1 MTREEFFNVWCNVR
15 HVDKRTNWQAEDSKY
30 LFSAIEFVDK
40 VLNLVNDIPEEYVG
54 LLELRSH
61 NDRELTIY
69 LSSWNDRVI
78 SIYIPKEII
87 EKELEFDSTVE
98 KVQYYLSK
106 LKALLKKRLE
116 FIQEEITEIEQVF
129 LARIRDLKKED

>member
-1 MTREEFFNVWCNVR
+1 MTREEFFNEWCNMR
-15 HVDKRTNWQAEDSKY
+15 HVDKRTNWSAEDSKY
-30 LFSAIEFVDK
+30 LFSALNFVDK
-40 VLNLVNDIPEEYVG
+40 VLNLVNDIPDRYVE
-54 LLELRSH
+54 LLELRTHDS
-61 NDRELTIY
+61 RELTVY

-98 KVQYYLSK
+98 KVRYYLNK

-116 FIQEEITEIEQVF
+116 FIQEEITETEQVF
-129 LARIRDLKKED
+129 LARIRDLAEQD